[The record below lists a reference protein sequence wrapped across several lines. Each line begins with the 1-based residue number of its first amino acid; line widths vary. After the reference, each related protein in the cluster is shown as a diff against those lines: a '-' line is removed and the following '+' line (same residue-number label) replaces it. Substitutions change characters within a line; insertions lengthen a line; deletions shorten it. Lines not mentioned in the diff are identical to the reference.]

1 MDDGRAVKPDHS
13 DGASLHLS
21 DSPVRRSGGRP
32 ESHQPDTRPG
42 CASLASA
49 QLAGGHCTVTEPA
62 AEDWGWYI
70 DVECEGA
77 RYLVGASADLD
88 SSTPEIEWM
97 VQVDKHRTLKD
108 KVLGQN
114 KMAADDR
121 LVALIGDIVR
131 AVPEFSEVTSEPA

>member
-1 MDDGRAVKPDHS
+1 MA
-13 DGASLHLS
+13 HLFTFRTARF
-21 DSPVRRSGGRP
+21 DVREEDP
-32 ESHQPDTRPG
+32 NPINPIPG
-42 CASLASA
+42 QGVLRWLRA

-77 RYLVGASADLD
+77 RYQVGASADLD

-131 AVPEFSEVTSEPA
+131 SVPEFSEVTSEPA